1 MTTSS
6 GPIVSMVYRS
16 VGISMSSSRMYGRH
30 RRQCLPRLVARAS
43 RREGVDEVRPGSV
56 LEAFVQNPVVFL
68 LGSFTGIMALDIQQD
83 PLKSWIDER
92 VQECQGE
99 T

>member
-1 MTTSS
+1 M
-6 GPIVSMVYRS
+6 VSRS
-16 VGISMSSSRMYGRH
+16 VGMSVSLPRMYAC

-43 RREGVDEVRPGSV
+43 RREGVDEERPGSV
-56 LEAFVQNPVVFL
+56 LEAFLQNPVVFL

-83 PLKSWIDER
+83 PLKSWIHER
-92 VQECQGE
+92 VQECQDD